1 MLQLWPHFLH
11 FISMTVGPSFTNE
24 PSGFLIRLFT
34 VFIPQTGHFTVIVGR
49 LASIALI
56 VSDSQL
62 IYSPLFHLR

>member
-11 FISMTVGPSFTNE
+11 FISMTVGPSLMNE
-24 PSGFLIRLFT
+24 QSGFLIRPFT
-34 VFIPQTGHFTVIVGR
+34 TFIPQTGHVAEIVGR

-62 IYSPLFHLR
+62 IS